1 MPATVRVTVDKS
13 ATLLK
18 IRLESGEHDG
28 EPSEL
33 LYDILMQYARREEG
47 DDGKYEI
54 MDSHRRFATTL
65 CKQMDK
71 AIFMGRA

>member
-1 MPATVRVTVDKS
+1 MAATIRVTVDKS
-13 ATLLK
+13 STLLK
-18 IRLESGEHDG
+18 IRLESGDDDG

-33 LYDILMQYARREEG
+33 LYDILMQYARREDG

-54 MDSHRRFATTL
+54 TDSHRRFATTL
-65 CKQMDK
+65 CSQMDT